1 MYNYTN
7 TKETFQVKRDII
19 NYAKKI
25 GNLTRKPTQKLCQ
38 NMCYGILSSK
48 SCHLSNI
55 GRHLKETTKLKN
67 TIDRLSDNLAN
78 LDKEEVCKIKDN
90 YFDEVE
96 NYLPEGDVVVLND
109 DSDLNKEYSEKLED
123 LCVVKDASSRD
134 EKYVNGYKVC
144 EYVTL
149 SKNTKTPISLY
160 SKIYSTE
167 SKDFISEN
175 NETIKG
181 EEEVIKLLEK
191 ANRKPI
197 FVRDRG
203 YDANE
208 YFTRDIKSD
217 TKFVTRLKGNRNLIF
232 KNKRYVLE
240 FEV

>member
-90 YFDEVE
+90 YLSF
-96 NYLPEGDVVVLND
+96 G
-109 DSDLNKEYSEKLED
+109 EKN
-123 LCVVKDASSRD
+123 S
-134 EKYVNGYKVC
+134 
-144 EYVTL
+144 
-149 SKNTKTPISLY
+149 
-160 SKIYSTE
+160 
-167 SKDFISEN
+167 
-175 NETIKG
+175 
-181 EEEVIKLLEK
+181 
-191 ANRKPI
+191 
-197 FVRDRG
+197 
-203 YDANE
+203 
-208 YFTRDIKSD
+208 
-217 TKFVTRLKGNRNLIF
+217 
-232 KNKRYVLE
+232 
-240 FEV
+240 